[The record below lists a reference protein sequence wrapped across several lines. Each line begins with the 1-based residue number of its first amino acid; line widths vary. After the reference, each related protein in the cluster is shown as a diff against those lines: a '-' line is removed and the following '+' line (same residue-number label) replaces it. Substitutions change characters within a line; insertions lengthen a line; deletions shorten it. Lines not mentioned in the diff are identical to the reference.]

1 MEVGTMFKK
10 LLPSNLDFFDLF
22 ERHASLGLE
31 AARIMHAVL
40 QNLADPAKRRQLAQI
55 EELEHQCDEV
65 VHMEVDLLRKSFI
78 TPFERE
84 EIREL
89 MVALDDIVDFI
100 EAAAHRIVLYEITSV
115 PDNVVQLAGV
125 LVRSQEKVQE
135 MVKMLRNLKEAVNP
149 HEVLKGL
156 NSLENEADGLHRS
169 GIASLFK
176 GGFDPLTVI
185 KLKELYEIIESA
197 TDSCEDVGYVV
208 EGIVI
213 EHKG

>member
-1 MEVGTMFKK
+1 MFKK

-31 AARIMHAVL
+31 AAKVMLSVL
-40 QNLADPAKRRQLAQI
+40 QNLADPAMRRQLSHI

-100 EAAAHRIVLYEITSV
+100 EAAAHRVVLYEIMSV
-115 PDNVVQLAGV
+115 PDEVVQLAGV
-125 LVRSQEKVQE
+125 LVRSQEKVLE
-135 MVKMLRNLKEAVNP
+135 MVKMLRNLKDEVDP
-149 HEVLKGL
+149 HGVLKGL

-169 GIASLFK
+169 GIAALFK

-185 KLKELYEIIESA
+185 KLKELYEIVESA

>member
-1 MEVGTMFKK
+1 MFNK
-10 LLPSNLDFFDLF
+10 LLPSNLGFFDLF
-22 ERHASLGLE
+22 ERHAMLGLE
-31 AARIMHAVL
+31 AARKMHEIL
-40 QNLADPAKRRQLAQI
+40 QNLTDLSMRRQLSHI

-65 VHMEVDLLRKSFI
+65 VHMEVELLRRSFI

-89 MVALDDIVDFI
+89 MGTLDDIVDLI
-100 EAAAHRIVLYEITSV
+100 EAAAHRIVLYEIMEV
-115 PDNVVQLAGV
+115 PEPLVQLAGLLVKAQENV
-125 LVRSQEKVQE
+125 LA
-135 MVKMLRNLKEAVNP
+135 MVKMLRNLKETVDP

-169 GIASLFK
+169 GIAALFK
-176 GGFDPLTVI
+176 GGFDALTVI

>member
-1 MEVGTMFKK
+1 MFKK

-40 QNLADPAKRRQLAQI
+40 QNLADPAMRRQLAQI

-135 MVKMLRNLKEAVNP
+135 MVKMLRNLKETVNP

-169 GIASLFK
+169 GIAALFK
-176 GGFDPLTVI
+176 GGFDPLIVI

>member
-1 MEVGTMFKK
+1 MFKK

-22 ERHASLGLE
+22 ERHAMLGLE
-31 AARIMHAVL
+31 AARTMHAVL
-40 QNLADPAKRRQLAQI
+40 QNLSDPSYRRQLAKI

-65 VHMEVDLLRKSFI
+65 VHIEVELLRKSFI

-100 EAAAHRIVLYEITSV
+100 EAAAHRVVLYEIMSV
-115 PDNVVQLAGV
+115 PDEVVQLAGV
-125 LVRSQEKVQE
+125 LVQAQEKVQE
-135 MVKMLRNLKEAVNP
+135 MVKMLRHLKETVNP

-156 NSLENEADGLHRS
+156 NSLENEADRLHRS
-169 GIASLFK
+169 GIAALFK